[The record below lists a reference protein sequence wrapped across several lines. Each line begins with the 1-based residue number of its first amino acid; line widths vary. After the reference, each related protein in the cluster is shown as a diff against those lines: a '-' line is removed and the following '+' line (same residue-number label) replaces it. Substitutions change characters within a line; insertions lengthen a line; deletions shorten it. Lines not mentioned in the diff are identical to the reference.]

1 VSVARA
7 PRPRRSTLAVELATR
22 DGVGWITLAR
32 PETGNACDAELLGA
46 LAAACETVGDD
57 DGVHA
62 VVLAAR
68 GVRFSV
74 GLPRGHRWPDATWP
88 DGAAT
93 LGGLAK
99 PVIAALHGEVR
110 GWGLA
115 LALACDLRIASSAA
129 TLVVPALAPGAFP
142 GGGVTQRLARTVGVA
157 RALELVLLGTP
168 LAAAQAAE
176 WGLVNAVVTPARLHA
191 TVEALARRLAARGP
205 LALRLAKE
213 AVVRALDLPLA
224 DGIRLEEDLY
234 VLSQTS
240 EDRREGVRA
249 FLDKRPPRFTGR

>member
-1 VSVARA
+1 MSVARA
-7 PRPRRSTLAVELATR
+7 PRPRRPAPAVELAVG
-22 DGVGWITLAR
+22 DGVGRITLAR

-46 LAAACETVGDD
+46 LAAACEAVGDD
-57 DGVHA
+57 DGVRV
-62 VVLAAR
+62 VVLEAR
-68 GVRFSV
+68 GSRFSV
-74 GLPRGHRWPDATWP
+74 GLPSGRRWPDATWP
-88 DGAAT
+88 DGAAA
-93 LGGLAK
+93 LGALGK
-99 PVIAALHGEVR
+99 PVVAVIHGEAR

-115 LALACDLRIASSAA
+115 LALACDLRIASTAA
-129 TLVVPALAPGAFP
+129 TLVVPGLAPRAFP
-142 GGGVTQRLARTVGVA
+142 GGGVTQRLARAVGVA

-168 LAAAQAAE
+168 LRAAQAAE
-176 WGLVNAVVTPARLHA
+176 WGLVNAVVTPARLRA
-191 TVEALARRLAARGP
+191 TVELLARRLAARGP

-234 VLSQTS
+234 VLSQTT

>member
-7 PRPRRSTLAVELATR
+7 PRPRAVEVATR
-22 DGVGWITLAR
+22 EGVGWITLAR
-32 PETGNACDAELLGA
+32 PETGNACDAELMGA
-46 LAAACETVGDD
+46 LAAACDAVADD
-57 DGVHA
+57 DGVRV
-62 VVLAAR
+62 VVLEAR
-68 GVRFSV
+68 GPRFSV

-88 DGAAT
+88 DGAAA

-99 PVIAALHGEVR
+99 PALAALHGETR

-115 LALACDLRIASSAA
+115 IALACDLRIASTAA
-129 TLVVPALAPGAFP
+129 TLVVSALAPGAFP

-191 TVEALARRLAARGP
+191 TVDAVARRLAARGP

-234 VLSQTS
+234 VLSQTT